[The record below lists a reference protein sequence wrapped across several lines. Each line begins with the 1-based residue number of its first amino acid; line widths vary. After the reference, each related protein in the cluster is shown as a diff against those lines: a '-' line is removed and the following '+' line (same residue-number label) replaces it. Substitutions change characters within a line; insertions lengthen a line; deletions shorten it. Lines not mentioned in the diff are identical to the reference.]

1 MKITATTSK
10 LLLFADFAV
19 ALLLTAIVVI
29 GAFAER
35 DMTAVTEVTL
45 AWDGQL
51 AVAVGFYYW
60 KAKNENR
67 AKGVQKLITEMAEKY
82 GMESVA
88 QMADIIFKE

>member
-10 LLLFADFAV
+10 LLLFADFTV
-19 ALLLTAIVVI
+19 AILLTAIVVS
-29 GAFAER
+29 GAFLER

-67 AKGVQKLITEMAEKY
+67 SKGVQKLVADMAEKY

>member
-10 LLLFADFAV
+10 LLLFADFTV
-19 ALLLTAIVVI
+19 AILLTAIVVT
-29 GAFAER
+29 GAFLDH

-67 AKGVQKLITEMAEKY
+67 SKGVQRLITDMAEKY

>member
-10 LLLFADFAV
+10 LLLFADFTV
-19 ALLLTAIVVI
+19 AILLTAIVVI
-29 GAFAER
+29 GAFLER

-67 AKGVQKLITEMAEKY
+67 SKGVQKLVADMAEKY

>member
-10 LLLFADFAV
+10 LLLFVDFTV
-19 ALLLTAIVVI
+19 AILLTAIVVI
-29 GAFAER
+29 GAFLER
-35 DMTAVTEVTL
+35 DMTAVTEATL

-67 AKGVQKLITEMAEKY
+67 SKGVQRLITDMAEKY